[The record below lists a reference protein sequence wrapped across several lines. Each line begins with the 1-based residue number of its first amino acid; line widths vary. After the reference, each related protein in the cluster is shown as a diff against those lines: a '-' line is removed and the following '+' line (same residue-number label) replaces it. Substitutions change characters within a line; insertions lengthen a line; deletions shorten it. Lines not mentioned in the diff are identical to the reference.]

1 MENKN
6 KEFKVEYFKFD
17 EDNTVYAQ
25 IEIDFSEAEYIALTP
40 NENIKKDH
48 TQKHLVIFN
57 DKSGSMSGSPFK
69 ALI

>member
-1 MENKN
+1 MKNNN

-25 IEIDFSEAEYIALTP
+25 IKIDFSEDEYIALTI

-48 TQKHLVIFN
+48 R
-57 DKSGSMSGSPFK
+57 
-69 ALI
+69 